1 MTQYLEYVT
10 FTNDDDEL
18 ERRDIRDAEGRTLIA
33 DCEADI
39 STLDGRLD
47 DVEDVQQPRIIKH
60 INNLFP
66 GRNIN
71 TSCAQ
76 AIADGNY
83 ANAWEFLKACAQARS
98 YDGLEIGDYVP
109 ITIGSNT
116 YNYRIGAFD
125 YDLGCCG
132 TEVTT
137 GSIFMVPDK
146 VFPDGVAWK
155 SGSNNNNGNSTS
167 AHPYIVSTLHD
178 YELNT
183 LLPTF
188 PSEVRAVMKE
198 RTALLEKRYTNGST
212 LTDSNGWDWV
222 NMGRL
227 WSLSE
232 VEVYGQMYWSGPYAN
247 GADTQLPLF
256 RDVRNRILRTP
267 DNSRS
272 YWWLRC
278 VGSGSSTHACLVHYD
293 GNADYTGTSYTGIR
307 PAPCFLVG

>member
-1 MTQYLEYVT
+1 MTEYFEYVT

-18 ERRDIRDAEGRTLIA
+18 ERRDVRDAEARVLIS
-33 DCEADI
+33 DLEADMGGAE
-39 STLDGRLD
+39 DRLD
-47 DVEDVQQPRIIKH
+47 DLEDVQIPRLH
-60 INNLFP
+60 QQHNNLYA
-66 GRNIN
+66 GRNIV
-71 TSCAQ
+71 TSCAD
-76 AIADGNY
+76 AITAGNY
-83 ANAWEFLKACAQARS
+83 ANVWEFLKACVTAGDYS
-98 YDGLEIGDYVP
+98 LLDIGDYAP
-109 ITIGSNT
+109 ITVGSNT
-116 YNYRIGAFD
+116 YNYRIAAFD
-125 YDLGCCG
+125 YDKGTG
-132 TEVTT
+132 ATEVTT
-137 GSIFMVPDK
+137 GSILMVPDK
-146 VFPDGVAWK
+146 TFPDGVAWK

-198 RTALLEKRYTNGST
+198 RVALLEKRYTNGQT

-267 DNSRS
+267 DNGRS
-272 YWWLRC
+272 NWWLRC
-278 VGSGSSTHACLVHYD
+278 AYAGSSTYACDVYGSGYA
-293 GNADYTGTSYTGIR
+293 GNNGASSAGVR
-307 PAPCFLVG
+307 PAPCFLIG